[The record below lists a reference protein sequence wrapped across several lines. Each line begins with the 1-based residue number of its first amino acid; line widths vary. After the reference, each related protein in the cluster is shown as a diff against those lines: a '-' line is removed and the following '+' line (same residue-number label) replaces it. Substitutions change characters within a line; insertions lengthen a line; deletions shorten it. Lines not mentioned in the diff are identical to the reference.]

1 MVVSRVEQRK
11 SVCYSPDMSA
21 YVKHDSL
28 YILPLL
34 HHQPSFIAC
43 ADDAAAVIRIH
54 CRPIKTPLFLAATQL
69 IGHFAALPLLLLLLL
84 LFFFFFFFFFYVITL
99 LQMTRL
105 LTTFGLVIIRLIIP
119 QITNMLLTLV
129 ASSGEC
135 GVYIT
140 VRCPSVRPSVSA
152 VDSGSDVQLICC
164 SSGAGGR
171 YWSIAAGAA
180 YRLSIDIRAQQP
192 VLKITRWSRFK
203 ERIHFLFILHSNY
216 VATLLCR

>member
-1 MVVSRVEQRK
+1 L
-11 SVCYSPDMSA
+11 PTD
-21 YVKHDSL
+21 L
-28 YILPLL
+28 YQLVNCET
-34 HHQPSFIAC
+34 SN
-43 ADDAAAVIRIH
+43 IH
-54 CRPIKTPLFLAATQL
+54 CGPIKTPLFLAATQL

-84 LFFFFFFFFFYVITL
+84 LFFFLFFFFFFFYVITL

-152 VDSGSDVQLICC
+152 VDSGSDAQLICVVDGRMRQILIDRC
-164 SSGAGGR
+164 RRRLPVIDRYPSS
-171 YWSIAAGAA
+171 AAG
-180 YRLSIDIRAQQP
+180 P
-192 VLKITRWSRFK
+192 
-203 ERIHFLFILHSNY
+203 
-216 VATLLCR
+216 